1 MQVLSIFFLG
11 TKVEFVFIIKEKNS
25 GILTKEGNILYSENR
40 YKNTKLQVFGLQT
53 CSHLLQE

>member
-40 YKNTKLQVFGLQT
+40 YRASIWQKFLMI
-53 CSHLLQE
+53 